1 MNRTICGH
9 LDLDRMRHFHALDR
23 EQQAAAIRR
32 LAVTGMSDHGI
43 SSATKLSVE
52 FVRRVLAEHEVRNG

>member
-1 MNRTICGH
+1 
-9 LDLDRMRHFHALDR
+9 
-23 EQQAAAIRR
+23 
-32 LAVTGMSDHGI
+32 MSDHGI